1 MWFEEQYI
9 SGKGHDFPR
18 KCGGK
23 FRIYLPRLQCGE
35 ILTEKLRIMTCEMGN
50 ISDANML
57 FSVVTAVLFLTFTL
71 YVTAPE

>member
-1 MWFEEQYI
+1 MTLFFEEME
-9 SGKGHDFPR
+9 
-18 KCGGK
+18 GGGG
-23 FRIYLPRLQCGE
+23 IYLYRLQWGK
-35 ILTEKLRIMTCEMGN
+35 ILTEKLQIMTCEMGN